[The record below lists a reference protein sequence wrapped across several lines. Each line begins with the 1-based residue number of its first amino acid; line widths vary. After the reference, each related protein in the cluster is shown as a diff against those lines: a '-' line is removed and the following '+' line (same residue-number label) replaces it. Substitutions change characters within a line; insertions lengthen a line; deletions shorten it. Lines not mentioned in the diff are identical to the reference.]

1 MKQRKRTSNAV
12 PSAKEASSVSRVKE
26 MLSVFRAHDI
36 LHGLTPEKLRLILE
50 DLGPTFVKLGQIVSM
65 RHDILPAS
73 YCKELERLRTDVKP
87 MSYEEVAAIIEQEY
101 GANVREIFSSIEQH
115 PLGSASIAQVH
126 RATLTSGKQV
136 VIKVQRPHIRDI
148 MAKDIALMRRTTRMI
163 KLISSSGEV
172 LDLHTILEEM
182 WIVAQE
188 ELDFLIEASHV
199 REFTKLNADIHYVSC
214 PEIEK
219 SLTTSRILVM
229 EYIDGIQIDHL
240 DELKKQG
247 YDLNEIGLKLAQNY
261 VKQILDDAFF
271 HADPHPG
278 NIWIRGGKIVWLD
291 LGMMGRL
298 SRRDQQLL
306 RTAVTAIVQHDVNE
320 LKSVVLTLGVVK
332 GSINHARLYADIDD
346 MLMRY
351 GSLSL
356 SNLHLGKLMQDMLE
370 LAKQHSIM
378 MPQGITM
385 LGRGVMTI
393 EGVLAACCPEVNFV
407 QLMANHLSE
416 DVWSKIHIDKE
427 ILQGGKAF
435 YTAMKKAVDLPS
447 QISDFIK
454 MAIRGQSKVNIE
466 LVGSEEPLKQIDTM
480 IDKLVI
486 CMITAALL
494 VASSLICMTDMKPK
508 LLGIPLLGVLGY
520 LNALVLG
527 GWLLYHII
535 IKNRR
540 FRK

>member
-1 MKQRKRTSNAV
+1 MKQRKRASNAE
-12 PSAKEASSVSRVKE
+12 PSAKETASVSRVKE
-26 MLSVFRAHDI
+26 MLGVFRAHDI
-36 LHGLTPEKLRLILE
+36 IHGITPEKLRLILE

-65 RHDILPAS
+65 RHDMLPSA

-87 MSYEEVAAIIEQEY
+87 MSYEDVTAIIQQEY
-101 GANVREIFSSIEQH
+101 GTGVREIFSHIDPE

-126 RATLTSGKQV
+126 KATLKGGKPV
-136 VIKVQRPHIRDI
+136 VIKVQRPHIRD
-148 MAKDIALMRRTTRMI
+148 MMSRDIALMRKTTRML
-163 KLISSSGEV
+163 KFISSTGEA
-172 LDLHTILEEM
+172 LDFNTILEEM
-182 WIVAQE
+182 WVVAQE
-188 ELDFLIEASHV
+188 ELDFLIEASHI
-199 REFTKLNADIHYVSC
+199 REFTKLNADIQYVTC

-219 SLTTSRILVM
+219 NLTTSRILVM

-247 YDLNEIGLKLAQNY
+247 YDLNEIGLKLAENY
-261 VKQILDDAFF
+261 IKQILDDAFF

-291 LGMMGRL
+291 LGMMGRI

-306 RTAVTAIVQHDVNE
+306 RTAVSAVVDHDVNE
-320 LKSVVLTLGVVK
+320 LKSVILTLGVVK
-332 GSINHARLYADIDD
+332 GNINHAQLYADVDD

-351 GSLSL
+351 GSMEF

-370 LAKQHSIM
+370 LAKQHGIM

-393 EGVLAACCPEVNFV
+393 EGVLTFCCPEVNFI
-407 QLMANHLSE
+407 QLMASHLSD
-416 DVWSKIHIDKE
+416 DVWNKIHIDKE
-427 ILQGGKAF
+427 LLKGGKAF
-435 YTAMKKAVDLPS
+435 YTSVKKAVELPG

-454 MAIRGQSKVNIE
+454 MAIRGQTKVNIE
-466 LVGSEEPLKQIDTM
+466 LVGSEDPLKQVDTM